1 MGGWGGGGERG
12 EEKENCGFAETHT
25 INILFTSAFY
35 ES

>member
-1 MGGWGGGGERG
+1 MGGGGG

-25 INILFTSAFY
+25 IDILFTSAFY